1 MAGVSKKLDEFL
13 IEQSKSALSYVIA
26 NGQSAEEV
34 DVYPYSAKEN
44 LRVDLRLSIPK
55 SAVESVLSVGEIVE
69 LDGRTHEVVNIVFV
83 GDAGAIYERV
93 FEDLIDNSARKVNEE
108 VVNDLKDS
116 SSKFT
121 YRPTRDWCG
130 WHWPTR

>member
-13 IEQSKSALSYVIA
+13 NEQSKSALSYVIA

-34 DVYPYSAKEN
+34 DVYPYSAKEH

-69 LDGRTHEVVNIVFV
+69 LDGDRKSVV
-83 GDAGAIYERV
+83 
-93 FEDLIDNSARKVNEE
+93 
-108 VVNDLKDS
+108 
-116 SSKFT
+116 
-121 YRPTRDWCG
+121 
-130 WHWPTR
+130 